1 MKILNATLGK
11 AIIPIPNSRDLP
23 IIIGPGEVSS
33 SYLASDQLIRA
44 VLSAGSETEFAIIL
58 EGGWEV
64 DLSKTISGGIPYY
77 YTSEDEAR
85 KRLIDPNIDYNPS
98 KESDVV
104 RMRFEKVL
112 KEKEAELDEKINE
125 IKSLKRELEE
135 SKKSFND
142 MDSVRTI
149 NEKESKI
156 NDLKSKVSILENQM
170 EDLKNDMM
178 LKEKEN
184 AEYRQKTGDNDQVIK
199 NLTTIASGKDEEIKK
214 LKKQN
219 KDASKQLEEL
229 SAKTEQMKA
238 TFNKVCSDFGL
249 KYDKDSDT
257 WTQEKNEKESEGE

>member
-11 AIIPIPNSRDLP
+11 AIIPIPNSKELP
-23 IIIGPGEVSS
+23 IIIGPGEISQ

-44 VLSAGSETEFAIIL
+44 VISAGSENEFAIIL

-77 YTSEDEAR
+77 YTSEEEA
-85 KRLIDPNIDYNPS
+85 KKLIDPNIDYKPS

-104 RMRFEKVL
+104 RMRYEKIL
-112 KEKEAELDEKINE
+112 KEKEKEIDEKVNE
-125 IKSLKRELEE
+125 IKSLKKDLED

-142 MDSVRTI
+142 MDSVRII

-156 NDLKSKVSILENQM
+156 NDLNSKVSILENQM

-184 AEYRQKTGDNDQVIK
+184 IEYRKKQGENDQIIK
-199 NLTTIASGKDEEIKK
+199 NLTSIASGKDEEIKK
-214 LKKQN
+214 LKKLN
-219 KDASKQLEEL
+219 KESNKQMEEL
-229 SAKTEQMKA
+229 SSKTEQMKL
-238 TFNKVCSDFGL
+238 TFNKVCSDFGI
-249 KYDKDSDT
+249 KYDKNSDT
-257 WTQEKNEKESEGE
+257 WTQEKG